1 MIIKMRISILIAFA
15 LSVVVEANFLA
26 AAARG
31 IEPIILSV
39 GTVFAAIGLD
49 INPIRDIPLFKIEEH
64 DDSASK
70 EKIKDFLKDK
80 KVMNEKQKKEW
91 QKEME

>member
-1 MIIKMRISILIAFA
+1 MRISILVVFA
-15 LSVVVEANFLA
+15 LSAVVEANFLA

-49 INPIRDIPLFKIEEH
+49 INPMRDIALFKIDEH
-64 DDSASK
+64 DDSATK

-80 KVMNEKQKKEW
+80 KVMDEETKKEW
-91 QKEME
+91 LKEIK